1 MPTYLEAKA
10 VSTPF
15 CMAMEAQRVTTL
27 VVPMAKEVSVEE
39 QAKVI
44 MQVEQQVAMVMP
56 TTRWRERSDVGSGVS
71 PTDNA

>member
-10 VSTPF
+10 VSTLF

-56 TTRWRERSDVGSGVS
+56 TTRWQERRDVGSGVS
-71 PTDNA
+71 PTDSA

>member
-10 VSTPF
+10 VSTLF

-56 TTRWRERSDVGSGVS
+56 TTRWHGRSDVGRGVS
-71 PTDNA
+71 PTDSA